1 MNYNKHIDRE
11 AEAEDRLMALINE
24 ENSHGTIT
32 RMH

>member
-1 MNYNKHIDRE
+1 MNNKQLTKE

-32 RMH
+32 